1 MKKLVI
7 MAVASASRLLSIMPA
22 VRPAARLTLTPPML
36 DIDAVLANRPRAV
49 AGTVRADATNP
60 VELVSQINAAF
71 EEFKKT
77 TEAKLGAKVE
87 DSLLNAKL
95 ETINAE
101 ITKLSKAYD
110 QQSAAL
116 AAARLGGGN
125 QEARSPEAVEHADA
139 FKAWFRRGNEPDAGM
154 RALEVKAALTTQ
166 SDPDGGYVVPEQM
179 DMTISRVTSTMS
191 AMRNVANVVP
201 VGSSTYAKLVSLGGS
216 TSGWVGEEEA
226 RPATST
232 PTLSRLEFPTFELY
246 ANPAATQQMLDDAYF
261 NVENWLA
268 DEVSIEFAEKEGA
281 AFISGDGVKR
291 PRGFTNYPKVA
302 NSSYAWGKVGYVAT
316 GAAGDFAAAAPGDA
330 LLALYYA
337 LRMGYRANGVFVMS
351 DAIMLKVR
359 QMKDGQGNYLW
370 APPTAAGEV
379 PTVLGKTVYTDEN
392 MDGVSP
398 NAYPIA
404 FGDFKRGYI
413 ITDRMG
419 TRILRDPY
427 TNKPFV
433 NFYTTKRVGGG
444 ITNFEAIK
452 LLKLAAS

>member
-1 MKKLVI
+1 MKNLI
-7 MAVASASRLLSIMPA
+7 AWAAASAARLLSVVPA
-22 VRPAARLTLTPPML
+22 VRPAARLTLTPPTL
-36 DIDAVLANRPRAV
+36 DLDAMLANRPRGV

-60 VELVSQINAAF
+60 AELVAQINAAF
-71 EEFKKT
+71 DEFKKT
-77 TEAKLGAKVE
+77 TEAKLGAKAE
-87 DSLLNAKL
+87 DGLVTAKL
-95 ETINAE
+95 EAINAE
-101 ITKLSKAYD
+101 ITKLTKAYD
-110 QQSAAL
+110 LQSAAL

-125 QEARSPEAVEHADA
+125 QDARSPEAEEHATA
-139 FKAWFRRGNEPDAGM
+139 FKAWFRRGNDPEAGM

-166 SDPDGGYVVPEQM
+166 SDPDGGYVVPEEM
-179 DMTISRVTSTMS
+179 DKTISRVTSTMS

-201 VGSSTYAKLVSLGGS
+201 VGSSTYAKLVSLGGA
-216 TSGWVGEEEA
+216 TSGWVNEEEA
-226 RPATST
+226 RPETST
-232 PTLSRLEFPTFELY
+232 PKLSRLEFPTFELY

-302 NSSYAWGKVGYVAT
+302 NASYAWGKVGYVAT
-316 GAAGDFAAAAPGDA
+316 GTSGAFASTAPGDA

-337 LRMGYRANGVFVMS
+337 LRMGYRSNAVFVMS
-351 DAIMLKVR
+351 DAIMLNVR

-392 MDGVSP
+392 MDGATA

-452 LLKLAAS
+452 LLKLGAS